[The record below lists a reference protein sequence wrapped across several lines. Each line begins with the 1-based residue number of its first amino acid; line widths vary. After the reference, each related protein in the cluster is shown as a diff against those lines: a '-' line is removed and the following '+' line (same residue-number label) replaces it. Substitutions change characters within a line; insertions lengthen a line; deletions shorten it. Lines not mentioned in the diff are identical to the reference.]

1 MLRGMSLS
9 LTIYLMKMF
18 ASIEKD
24 EDFSFFK
31 PFKKIIIFI
40 HYKASLCGDQEM
52 PIKIRNMGREKF
64 RKKRGE
70 GFSFLLSSP
79 RISKKKNKQD

>member
-40 HYKASLCGDQEM
+40 HYKASLLNLCGDQEM
-52 PIKIRNMGREKF
+52 PIN
-64 RKKRGE
+64 
-70 GFSFLLSSP
+70 
-79 RISKKKNKQD
+79 